1 MVAAVSGNFVP
12 LSYLKRRGRLPSSAL
27 PSRLRTEPPRAV
39 LGPAAAAPGAEP
51 GQGGGFSPRLPS
63 GGGAMAVVGFD
74 LGFQSCYIAVA
85 RAGGI
90 ETVANE
96 FSDRCTP

>member
-1 MVAAVSGNFVP
+1 MVAAVSGNFAS
-12 LSYLKRRGRLPSSAL
+12 LSYLKRRRRLPASVRPSAGSGTGAVV
-27 PSRLRTEPPRAV
+27 PAVGRVGWGGPVRA
-39 LGPAAAAPGAEP
+39 GRA
-51 GQGGGFSPRLPS
+51 
-63 GGGAMAVVGFD
+63 AMAVVGFD

>member
-1 MVAAVSGNFVP
+1 MVAAVSGNFAS
-12 LSYLKRRGRLPSSAL
+12 LSYLKRRRRLPAPARPSAG
-27 PSRLRTEPPRAV
+27 SGTGAV
-39 LGPAAAAPGAEP
+39 VPVAGRVGGPVR
-51 GQGGGFSPRLPS
+51 GGGA
-63 GGGAMAVVGFD
+63 AMAVVGFD

>member
-1 MVAAVSGNFVP
+1 MAAAVSGNFAS
-12 LSYLKRRGRLPSSAL
+12 LSYLKRRRRRWLPSPSAR
-27 PSRLRTEPPRAV
+27 PRTLR
-39 LGPAAAAPGAEP
+39 GPVAAAAPGASRAERGP
-51 GQGGGFSPRLPS
+51 PS
-63 GGGAMAVVGFD
+63 GAGAMAVVGFD